1 MRYIISVLLENLDG
15 SANAYRANVDKTDNH
30 IPEEYFESNLLKIIL
45 GAGTLAMKYVYKR
58 GINDA
63 FELQDRVIKN
73 ARSRRHEN
81 TG

>member
-1 MRYIISVLLENLDG
+1 MKNLDG
-15 SANAYRANVDKTDNH
+15 SDNAYKANVDKIDNH

-45 GAGTLAMKYVYKR
+45 GAGTLAKKYVYKR

-63 FELQDRVIKN
+63 FELQDCVIKN
-73 ARSRRHEN
+73 AHSRRHEN